1 MVGEPIRRRVFEPSS
16 ECRKTAPCAL
26 AARHGLNAKTVCK
39 WRRRT
44 TAADAPTG
52 PKTPKSTVL
61 TTAVR
66 GEDSASLEDA
76 LGYLKDA
83 IPNLGRGGTQ
93 HRYLQGHSI

>member
-16 ECRKTAPCAL
+16 EHRKTAPCAL

-66 GEDSASLEDA
+66 AEDSASLDA

-83 IPNLGRGGTQ
+83 IPNLGRGTQ
-93 HRYLQGHSI
+93 HRYLQGHNI